1 MSRKNPVPAL
11 LLLTA
16 TMAVVVLLAPRT
28 SQPLSY
34 HHFADQRS
42 WLGIPNFGDVASN
55 LLFAIF
61 GIWGLWFL
69 LRLTPQELAVRF
81 ADSRERWF
89 YVFVFLGLLLTAVGS
104 SYYHLAPDNNRLVW
118 DRLPMTIVFMSLV
131 AAVIAERN
139 SIRVGLWLWPIL
151 LAIGVLSVL
160 QWHWS
165 EMRGAGDL
173 RFYAAVQVY
182 AALVLLV
189 MTFFPTKYTRGKEL
203 GVVVALY
210 VVAKLLETY
219 DKQIFALGHLVSGHT
234 LKHLAAALAAY
245 WILRMLEKRKAG
257 VRRQVSGLG
266 SLTSLTPET

>member
-89 YVFVFLGLLLTAVGS
+89 YVFVLLGLLLTAVGS
-104 SYYHLAPDNNRLVW
+104 SYYHLGPDKNRLVW
-118 DRLPMTIVFMSLV
+118 DRLPMTIVFMSLG

-139 SIRVGLWLWPIL
+139 SIRVGAVAVADP
-151 LAIGVLSVL
+151 V
-160 QWHWS
+160 
-165 EMRGAGDL
+165 GD
-173 RFYAAVQVY
+173 
-182 AALVLLV
+182 
-189 MTFFPTKYTRGKEL
+189 
-203 GVVVALY
+203 
-210 VVAKLLETY
+210 
-219 DKQIFALGHLVSGHT
+219 
-234 LKHLAAALAAY
+234 
-245 WILRMLEKRKAG
+245 
-257 VRRQVSGLG
+257 
-266 SLTSLTPET
+266 